1 MSAIFANR
9 PARRRAVA
17 YLSVLILSLVMMA
30 ASANALVVELQ
41 RGLGFAFRPV
51 QSALDGI
58 GHGVSSIADA
68 IGEIDALRTENEALR
83 AENDRIQQQAQQA
96 EEIRRQNDLLTGL
109 LQLRNGFEY
118 RTIAA
123 AVIARE
129 SIEVSQRIILD
140 RGTADGVGVGNVVIG
155 AGGALVGRVVEVRQT
170 SSIVQLIS
178 DSASTV
184 IGQLL
189 TSATTGEIVGQL
201 PNSLTMR
208 NIDAAAVV
216 GLGEEVVT
224 AGIELGGGIRSPY
237 PKGLVIGRIID
248 VRRDAN
254 EVVQTAFVEP
264 AVMLD
269 RLEFVLVILDYR
281 GGLLGPD
288 EQPTTCEP
296 NADGTIPGGE
306 QPCIGATP
314 TPTR

>member
-1 MSAIFANR
+1 MSAIFTNR

-17 YLSVLILSLVMMA
+17 YVSVLVASLLMMA
-30 ASANALVVELQ
+30 LSANPLIVELQ
-41 RGLGFAFRPV
+41 RGLGFAFRPI
-51 QSALDGI
+51 QGALDGF
-58 GHGVSSIADA
+58 GHDLSSIAAA
-68 IGEIDALRTENEALR
+68 IGEIDTLRTENEALR
-83 AENDRIQQQAQQA
+83 AENARIQQEARRA
-96 EEIRRQNDLLTGL
+96 EEIRRQNELLTGL

-129 SIEVSQRIILD
+129 SIEVLQRITLD
-140 RGTADGVGVGNVVIG
+140 RGTADGVSIGSVVIA

-170 SSIVQLIS
+170 SSVVQLIS

-189 TSATTGEIVGQL
+189 TSAATGEVTGQL

-208 NIDAAAVV
+208 NINAATVV

-264 AVMLD
+264 AAMLD

-281 GGLLGPD
+281 GGLPAPED
-288 EQPTTCEP
+288 QPTTCKP

-306 QPCIGATP
+306 QPCIEATP

>member
-1 MSAIFANR
+1 MSAIFTNR

-17 YLSVLILSLVMMA
+17 YVSVLVASLLMMA
-30 ASANALVVELQ
+30 LSANPLIVELQ
-41 RGLGFAFRPV
+41 RGLGFAFRPI
-51 QSALDGI
+51 QGALDGF
-58 GHGVSSIADA
+58 GHDLSSIAAA
-68 IGEIDALRTENEALR
+68 IGEIDTLRTENEALR
-83 AENDRIQQQAQQA
+83 AENARIQQEARRA
-96 EEIRRQNDLLTGL
+96 EEIRRQNELLTGL

-129 SIEVSQRIILD
+129 SIEVLQRITLD
-140 RGTADGVGVGNVVIG
+140 RGTADGVSIGSVVIA

-170 SSIVQLIS
+170 SSVVQLIS

-189 TSATTGEIVGQL
+189 TSAATGEVTGQL

-208 NIDAAAVV
+208 NINAATVV

-264 AVMLD
+264 AAMLD

-281 GGLLGPD
+281 GGLPAPED
-288 EQPTTCEP
+288 QPTTCKP

-306 QPCIGATP
+306 QPCIAATP

>member
-17 YLSVLILSLVMMA
+17 YLSVLVLSLVMMA
-30 ASANALVVELQ
+30 ASANSLVVELQ

-58 GHGVSSIADA
+58 GHGVSSIAAA

-83 AENDRIQQQAQQA
+83 AENDRIQQQAKQA

-129 SIEVSQRIILD
+129 SIEVSQRITLD

>member
-17 YLSVLILSLVMMA
+17 YLSMLVLSLLMMA
-30 ASANALVVELQ
+30 ASANPLVVEMQ

-51 QSALDGI
+51 QIALDRV
-58 GHGVSSIADA
+58 GHDVSSIAAA

-83 AENDRIQQQAQQA
+83 AENDRIQDQAKQA

-129 SIEVSQRIILD
+129 SIEVSQRITLD

-189 TSATTGEIVGQL
+189 TSATTGEVVGQL

-264 AVMLD
+264 AVQLD

-306 QPCIGATP
+306 QPCVGATP

>member
-17 YLSVLILSLVMMA
+17 YLSVLVMSLVMMA
-30 ASANALVVELQ
+30 ASANPLVVDLQ
-41 RGLGFAFRPV
+41 RGMGFAFRPV

-58 GHGVSSIADA
+58 GHDVSSIAAA

-83 AENDRIQQQAQQA
+83 AENDRIQQEAQQA

-140 RGTADGVGVGNVVIG
+140 RGTADGVGIGNVVIG
-155 AGGALVGRVVEVRQT
+155 AGGALVGRVVDVRQT

-189 TSATTGEIVGQL
+189 TSATTGEVVGQL
-201 PNSLTMR
+201 PNSLAMR

-264 AVMLD
+264 AVQLD

>member
-17 YLSVLILSLVMMA
+17 YLSVLVLSLVMMA
-30 ASANALVVELQ
+30 ASANPLVVELQ

-51 QSALDGI
+51 QSALDGF
-58 GHGVSSIADA
+58 GHDVSSIADA

-83 AENDRIQQQAQQA
+83 AENDRIQQQALQA
-96 EEIRRQNDLLTGL
+96 EEVRRQNDLLTGL
-109 LQLRNGFEY
+109 LQLRSGFEY
-118 RTIAA
+118 RTMAA

-129 SIEVSQRIILD
+129 STEVSQRVTLD
-140 RGTADGVGVGNVVIG
+140 RGAADGVGVGNVVIG

-189 TSATTGEIVGQL
+189 TSATTGEVVGQL

-264 AVMLD
+264 AVQLD